1 MTERSTPPA
10 DQAVDQKY
18 GIIDLETGEVMPIN
32 VQEANSGRWDKVWAK
47 SLADLMDLT
56 GDSRTRV
63 IAYLLRKK
71 NSQNVIYASMRT
83 IAGDTGV
90 SLKTVNRTIKQAIE
104 SHHMIRLAQ
113 GVIMFSPH
121 VIQPGSRPQG
131 MAVLRRWKEAQE

>member
-1 MTERSTPPA
+1 MTNQSTPQA

-18 GIIDLETGEVMPIN
+18 GIIDLETGEVTTIPVM
-32 VQEANSGRWDKVWAK
+32 EAASGRWDKVWAK

-56 GDSRTRV
+56 GDARTQV

-71 NSQNVIYASMRT
+71 NSQNVIYAPMRT
-83 IAGDTGV
+83 ISAETGI

-104 SHHMIRLAQ
+104 SNHMIRLAQ